1 MSSSTLRAARAWTP
15 LWKLKAL
22 FLVESWMLRF
32 SSFGEVLGGGVLG
45 EVLGGGVLA
54 DQSVALVSQRRG
66 SRGWLVLL
74 FSD

>member
-1 MSSSTLRAARAWTP
+1 
-15 LWKLKAL
+15 
-22 FLVESWMLRF
+22 MLRF